1 MIEYVVLVLQMTAGI
16 CDVVITIGMSIGCDP
31 MRVSKADDARNN

>member
-1 MIEYVVLVLQMTAGI
+1 MIEYVVLVI
-16 CDVVITIGMSIGCDP
+16 DDSWHCDVVISIGMSIGCDP